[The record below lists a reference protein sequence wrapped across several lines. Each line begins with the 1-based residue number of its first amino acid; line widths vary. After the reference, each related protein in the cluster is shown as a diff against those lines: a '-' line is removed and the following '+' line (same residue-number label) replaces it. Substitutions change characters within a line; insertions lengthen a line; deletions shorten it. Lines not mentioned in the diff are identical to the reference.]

1 MEAAIFYVAPGGND
15 ENAGTKEA
23 PFASLERARD
33 AVRNMKQSNALPKGG
48 ASVVLREGI
57 YSRSTAFRL
66 DGADSGTEQTPMV
79 YRAYPGEKVRILGGC
94 RFQLSRVAPVTD
106 QAILARLPEEA
117 RGRVLQIDLHAVG
130 ITVFDPPP
138 LSGFGMK
145 FLSAATPYKPGPS
158 GPEVFINGTPGV
170 LARWPNDGYAK
181 VGRIE
186 ENGDVI
192 RSWMDDAKSSKDYV
206 PPQKRNNPP
215 KGFSFVGDKERAAR
229 WVNARDMMMAGY
241 WALNWADQTVQIES
255 VDAETGSIRSVQPSA
270 YGIKA
275 GQRYYVF
282 NLLEEID
289 TPGEWYVDRPTG
301 ILYLFPPAEPGDGW
315 VEISLLKEPLI
326 RIEGAAFV
334 RFEGMELG
342 VTRGSIFEVKGGKS
356 DVISKCSMVNA
367 SGQAVVI
374 DGGEHHA
381 VSGCHIENMGAGGV
395 FVSGGNMRTLSPGGH
410 VVENTVIRNYARL
423 ERTYRPAI
431 KLDGVGQIARHN
443 SIADAPHFAISF
455 GG

>member
-1 MEAAIFYVAPGGND
+1 MNRSIALLRERTMRDGHMLVLALCFLALLGSRTGAATPATNQELVPVEAAIFYVAPGGND

-33 AVRNMKQSNALPKGG
+33 AVRKMKQSNALPKGG
-48 ASVVLREGI
+48 VSVVLREGI

-94 RFQLSRVAPVTD
+94 RFPLSRFAPVTD

-158 GPEVFINGTPGV
+158 GPEVFINGNPGV

-181 VGRIE
+181 VDRIV

-192 RSWMDDAKSSKDYV
+192 RSWMDDAKSTKDYV

-215 KGFSFVGDKERAAR
+215 KGFAFVGDRERAAR
-229 WVNARDMMMAGY
+229 WANARDMMMAGY

-315 VEISLLKEPLI
+315 VEISLLKEPLV
-326 RIEGAAFV
+326 RLEGAAFV

-342 VTRGSIFEVKGGKS
+342 VTRGSIF
-356 DVISKCSMVNA
+356 
-367 SGQAVVI
+367 
-374 DGGEHHA
+374 
-381 VSGCHIENMGAGGV
+381 
-395 FVSGGNMRTLSPGGH
+395 
-410 VVENTVIRNYARL
+410 
-423 ERTYRPAI
+423 
-431 KLDGVGQIARHN
+431 
-443 SIADAPHFAISF
+443 
-455 GG
+455 